1 MDSNAHAAH
10 SEHVNP
16 EPKPRDIAEAG
27 PINPVTGQ
35 PDRAAEVSTL
45 KAWFRD
51 NLVSLIITAI
61 LIAAVLIYLDP
72 IDTLKVI
79 LGLGLV
85 IFIHELGHFL
95 AAKWCDVHVRTFS
108 IGFGPAVP
116 FCSYK
121 WGETTYM
128 IGIIPLGGYVAMVG
142 EGEASADDEAE
153 EDPRSFRK
161 KTVGQRMLIISAGVI
176 MNLLLGLACFVA
188 AYMHGVREEPATLG
202 SVVSG
207 GAAWRAGMRTDDHIV
222 KIESRDNPSF
232 KDLRPI
238 VMSTRAG
245 ETVQITVER
254 EGQILDKP
262 FVVEPLREE
271 GTYFP
276 TLGIAAPSQP
286 VLLSLK
292 KPGFRPVIPG
302 TPAAQAQPAFEPGDR
317 IIAMTNPENPAE
329 VTPLPEKFSEYYRR
343 MTRLAGQ
350 PVTFHVLRKNQP
362 DGSPPTVITV
372 EPAFRASIG
381 ARMKMS
387 KVAAVRAEGPAAGK
401 LEAVPFGEP
410 PTARGDQIAEV
421 SVTEPDGS
429 TTRFIDFVGENKEA
443 ARPGVT
449 IKKLDPLLLPME
461 LRRWADRKP
470 TDLTVKVVVLR
481 TVGHEEGKRVTLKLT
496 YDTAFQDDRET
507 ITLPNSPV
515 PIAGLGLA
523 YWVEARIDEL
533 TPGGPA
539 AAAGLQPGDLVS
551 AVRFKTLD
559 DIGAIKP
566 GDWEDIKPHQWGWV
580 DAVFQSRPPFEMELK
595 VKRPATNEEFEATVK
610 GQPDRDWP
618 VADRGLVFQAEYQ
631 TIQASGIGDAVKLG
645 ALRTVRFIKEVY
657 MNLYGMIAGRISAK
671 TMSGPLTIA
680 NVSYRFAGEDLWQ
693 FLLFLG
699 LISINLAVV
708 NFLPIPVLDGGHMVF
723 LLLEKLLGRPVP
735 ERVFA
740 VAMYSGLFLILSLMV
755 FVLWLDIRR
764 LFFGW
769 F

>member
-1 MDSNAHAAH
+1 LDSHAHAAN

-16 EPKPRDIAEAG
+16 ESKPRDIAEAG
-27 PINPVTGQ
+27 PINPQTGQ
-35 PDRAAEVSTL
+35 PDRAVEVSAL
-45 KAWFRD
+45 KAWFRE
-51 NLVSLIITAI
+51 NFVSLLITAI
-61 LIAAVLIYLDP
+61 VVALILIYLDP

-128 IGIIPLGGYVAMVG
+128 LGIIPLGGYVAMVG
-142 EGEASADDEAE
+142 EGDAANEDEAE

-176 MNLLLGLACFVA
+176 MNILLGMVCFVA
-188 AYMHGVREEPATLG
+188 AYLHGVREEPATLG

-207 GAAWRAGMRTDDHIV
+207 GAAWRAGLRTDDHIV
-222 KIESRDNPSF
+222 KIDSRENPSF

-245 ETVQITVER
+245 ETVQVTVQRDGKIME
-254 EGQILDKP
+254 KP

-276 TLGIAAPSQP
+276 TLGIAAPSRP

-302 TPAAQAQPAFEPGDR
+302 TPAANVQPPFEPGDR
-317 IIAMTNPENPAE
+317 IIAMTNPDNPSE
-329 VTPLPEKFSEYYRR
+329 VTPIFDSISDYHRR
-343 MTRLAGQ
+343 MSQLAGK
-350 PVTFHVLRKNQP
+350 PVTFHVRRKNQS
-362 DGSPPTVITV
+362 DETPPIVITV
-372 EPAFRASIG
+372 EPAFRASLG

-387 KVAAVRAEGPAAGK
+387 RVAAIRADGPAAGK
-401 LEAVPFGEP
+401 IEAVPFGEP
-410 PTARGDQIAEV
+410 PTTRGDQIVEV
-421 SVTEPDGS
+421 SVTEPDGT
-429 TTRFIDFVGENKEA
+429 TTRFIDFVGDNKEA
-443 ARPGVT
+443 ARADVT
-449 IKKLDPLLLPME
+449 IKKLDPVLLPLE
-461 LRRWADRKP
+461 LKNWADRKP

-481 TVGHEEGKRVTLKLT
+481 TVGHEEGKRVSLKLT
-496 YDTAFQDDRET
+496 YDTTFQHDRET
-507 ITLPNSPV
+507 VTLPNSPV

-533 TPGGPA
+533 TPNGPA
-539 AAAGLQPGDLVS
+539 AKAGLQPGDLIT

-559 DIGAIKP
+559 DAGAMQP
-566 GDWEDIKPHQWGWV
+566 SDWEEIKPHQWGWV
-580 DAVFQSRPPFEMELK
+580 DAVFQSRPPFELDLK
-595 VKRPATNEEFEATVK
+595 VKRPATNEEFEVTLK
-610 GQPDRDWP
+610 GEPDSNWP
-618 VADRGLVFQAEYQ
+618 VADRGLVFQADYQ
-631 TIQASGIGDAVKLG
+631 TIQANGIGDAMRLG
-645 ALRTVRFIKEVY
+645 ALRTLRFIKEVY

-723 LLLEKLLGRPVP
+723 LLLEKILGRPVP
-735 ERVFA
+735 EKVFA
-740 VAMYSGLFLILSLMV
+740 FAMYSGLFLILSLMV
-755 FVLWLDIRR
+755 FVVWLDIRR